1 MVEQKHSYTLH
12 YFDLRGR
19 GEPIRLILE
28 YYGVKYEDN
37 RIAMDDWPKHK
48 ADAPLGQVP
57 YLVVDEGKLTL
68 SQTLA
73 ICRYLAKSVRPSEY
87 FGGAT
92 KSDAARCDMYAD
104 AFMDLFSIGVERIYE
119 HDPQLRMSFS
129 FTLRASSRY
138 AKKDALFEQKYP
150 NQMKTLEDHL
160 NDNGGNN
167 FVGKKTLWCDLVALC
182 VLSLLEETKADILH
196 NYPDLHKFYMNMRE
210 LPEIKD
216 YIERAWPP
224 ATPRRG
230 GSSTIPHETP
240 EAPDN
245 AKENDNKKG

>member
-73 ICRYLAKSVRPSEY
+73 ICRYLAKSVRPN

-104 AFMDLFSIGVERIYE
+104 AFMDLFSIG
-119 HDPQLRMSFS
+119 
-129 FTLRASSRY
+129 

-196 NYPDLHKFYMNMRE
+196 NYPDLHKFYMNMRIRCNTS
-210 LPEIKD
+210 LT
-216 YIERAWPP
+216 R
-224 ATPRRG
+224 
-230 GSSTIPHETP
+230 
-240 EAPDN
+240 
-245 AKENDNKKG
+245 